1 MLSTLELK
9 VAAIA
14 IILALLTGGIF
25 AILKHERSIGQDQV
39 KAAVAVAQVE
49 AQKQAQSEHD
59 QTVAAQTEVSHV
71 AALANAKTI
80 DNLRAA
86 DAEHVRLLQRAASV
100 NQCNPGISTAAAGSS
115 QAAYAALFVRA
126 DLLGRS
132 DESSGVLALYADQL
146 SIALDA
152 CIGAYQSVK

>member
-25 AILKHERSIGQDQV
+25 AVLKHERSIGQDQV

-71 AALANAKTI
+71 AALANAKTLG
-80 DNLRAA
+80 NLRAA
-86 DAEHVRLLQRAASV
+86 DAEHVRLLQRATSV
-100 NQCNPGISTAAAGSS
+100 GQSCGNPQATIAGSGE
-115 QAAYAALFVRA
+115 AAPAPLLVRA

-132 DESSGVLALYADQL
+132 DESSGIVALYADQL
-146 SIALDA
+146 STSLDA
-152 CIGAYQSVK
+152 CIGTYQSVK